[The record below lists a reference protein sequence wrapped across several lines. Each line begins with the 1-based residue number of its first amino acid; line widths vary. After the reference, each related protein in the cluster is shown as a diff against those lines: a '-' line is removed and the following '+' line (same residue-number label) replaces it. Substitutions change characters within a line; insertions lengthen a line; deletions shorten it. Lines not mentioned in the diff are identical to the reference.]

1 MKTVRGRKWASWRTV
16 SLVAFLGGVG
26 GWAPAGSPPAG
37 AGVCQSPAGEWS
49 TACLRQLYENAPD
62 NWPRP
67 TIDAGV
73 TWQELGSVPAQAPEP
88 ADNPATPAKVDLGRK
103 LFFDTRI
110 SRKGEAACVTCHQPA
125 KAFSDGKALAVGDER
140 MQGRRRSQTL
150 FAAPFSTYGLFWDGR
165 AATLEQQVLMPIA
178 NTFELNHSL
187 DQVTASLRKLPDYRP
202 VYEAAF
208 GAREPRSADVA
219 KALASFVRTIRPAP
233 SCFDDFLKG
242 QSKALTDQE
251 VLGLHLFRTKARCMN
266 CHSGPLMTDFQFHDL
281 GLSFYGRRNQ
291 DLGRFEVTRDKAH
304 LGQFKTPSLRGV
316 SQAAPYMH
324 NGIFPTLIGT
334 LRMYNNGMGTV
345 TGAANDPY
353 VPRKSPHIQ
362 KLGMSEA
369 ELQALAAWLSTL

>member
-1 MKTVRGRKWASWRTV
+1 MTWASWRTV
-16 SLVAFLGGVG
+16 SLVAVWGAVCGGAMAASPPTEAVMCQSSAG
-26 GWAPAGSPPAG
+26 GWSA
-37 AGVCQSPAGEWS
+37 
-49 TACLRQLYENAPD
+49 ACLRQRYAGTPD
-62 NWPRP
+62 TWPRP
-67 TIDAGV
+67 TVDAGI
-73 TWQELGSVPAQAPEP
+73 TWQELGLVPEHAPEP
-88 ADNPATPAKVDLGRK
+88 AGNPSTSAKVELGRK

-125 KAFSDGKALAVGDER
+125 KSFTDGKALAVGDER

-150 FAAPFSTYGLFWDGR
+150 FAAPFSTHGLFWDGR

-178 NTFELNHSL
+178 NTFELNHSI

-202 VYEAAF
+202 MYEAAF
-208 GAREPRSADVA
+208 GPREPRSDDVA
-219 KALASFVRTIRPAP
+219 QALASFVRTIRPEP
-233 SCFDDFLKG
+233 SRFDDFLKG
-242 QSKALTDQE
+242 QPQALNDRE

-266 CHSGPLMTDFQFHDL
+266 CHSGPLMSDFQFHDL

-316 SQAAPYMH
+316 SKAAPYMH

-334 LRMYNNGMGTV
+334 LRMYNNGMGNV
-345 TGAANDPY
+345 SGAPGDPY

-362 KLGMSEA
+362 KLGLTEA
-369 ELQALAAWLSTL
+369 ELQALLAWLETL

>member
-1 MKTVRGRKWASWRTV
+1 MGATASD
-16 SLVAFLGGVG
+16 
-26 GWAPAGSPPAG
+26 APLCRAATTDAWQP
-37 AGVCQSPAGEWS
+37 
-49 TACLRQLYENAPD
+49 ACLREAYAGQPAT
-62 NWPRP
+62 WPRP

-73 TWQELGSVPAQAPEP
+73 TWQELALVPSQAPEP
-88 ADNPATPAKVDLGRK
+88 ADNPATPAKVALGRK

-125 KAFSDGKALAVGDER
+125 RSFSDGKALAVGDER

-150 FAAPFSTYGLFWDGR
+150 FAAPFSTHGLFWDGR

-202 VYEAAF
+202 MYEAAF
-208 GAREPRSADVA
+208 GPREPQSADVA
-219 KALASFVRTIRPAP
+219 KALASFVRTIRPEP
-233 SCFDDFLKG
+233 SRFDEFLKG
-242 QSKALTDQE
+242 KSQALTDQE
-251 VLGLHLFRTKARCMN
+251 LLGLHLFRTQARCMN

-291 DLGRFEVTRDKAH
+291 DLGRFEATRDKAH

-316 SQAAPYMH
+316 GKAAPYMH

-334 LRMYNNGMGTV
+334 LRMYNNGMGNV
-345 TGAANDPY
+345 TGTANDPY
-353 VPRKSPHIQ
+353 VPRKSVHIQ
-362 KLGMSEA
+362 KLGLTEA
-369 ELQALAAWLSTL
+369 ELQALVAWLEVL

>member
-1 MKTVRGRKWASWRTV
+1 MKAVLGMTWASWRTV
-16 SLVAFLGGVG
+16 SLVAVWGAVCGGG
-26 GWAPAGSPPAG
+26 MAASPPTEA
-37 AGVCQSPAGEWS
+37 VMCQSSAGEWS
-49 TACLRQLYENAPD
+49 AACLRQRYAGTPGT
-62 NWPRP
+62 WPRP
-67 TIDAGV
+67 TVDAGI
-73 TWQELGSVPAQAPEP
+73 TWQELGLVPEHAPEP
-88 ADNPATPAKVDLGRK
+88 AGNPSTPAKVELGRK

-125 KAFSDGKALAVGDER
+125 KSFTDGKALAVGDER

-150 FAAPFSTYGLFWDGR
+150 FAAPFSTHGLFWDGR

-178 NTFELNHSL
+178 NTFELNHSI
-187 DQVTASLRKLPDYRP
+187 DQVTASLRQLPDYRP
-202 VYEAAF
+202 MYEAAF
-208 GAREPRSADVA
+208 GPREPRSDDVA
-219 KALASFVRTIRPAP
+219 KALASFVRTIRPE
-233 SCFDDFLKG
+233 SSRFDDFLKG
-242 QSKALTDQE
+242 QPQALNDRE

-316 SQAAPYMH
+316 SKAAPYMH

-334 LRMYNNGMGTV
+334 LRMYNNGMGNV
-345 TGAANDPY
+345 SGAPGDPY

-362 KLGMSEA
+362 KLGLTEA
-369 ELQALAAWLSTL
+369 ELQALLAWLETL

>member
-1 MKTVRGRKWASWRTV
+1 V
-16 SLVAFLGGVG
+16 S
-26 GWAPAGSPPAG
+26 
-37 AGVCQSPAGEWS
+37 
-49 TACLRQLYENAPD
+49 
-62 NWPRP
+62 
-67 TIDAGV
+67 
-73 TWQELGSVPAQAPEP
+73 WQELALVPAQAPEP
-88 ADNPATPAKVDLGRK
+88 ADNPLTPAKVDLGRK

-125 KAFSDGKALAVGDER
+125 KAFTDGKALAVGDER

-150 FAAPFSTYGLFWDGR
+150 FAAPFASRGLFWDGR
-165 AATLEQQVLMPIA
+165 AATLEQQVLMPIG

-187 DQVTASLRKLPDYRP
+187 DQVTASLRKLPDYRLM
-202 VYEAAF
+202 YEAAF
-208 GAREPRSADVA
+208 GAREPRSEDVA
-219 KALASFVRTIRPAP
+219 KALASFVRTIRPEP
-233 SCFDDFLKG
+233 SRFDDFLKG
-242 QSKALTDQE
+242 QSQALSDKE

-345 TGAANDPY
+345 TGAPNDPY